1 MLYKRNKMKNSI
13 LILLSILLI
22 LSGCSNSSGS
32 KGYTLADQKTTAEER
47 VKNKIEHIKVE
58 KREEFDKMYAN
69 EIYLEDL
76 LSVKEDFKNSYS
88 KYIEQ
93 EFSVFDMP
101 ITYELDIQ
109 FYNSSLLQAK
119 NDELDFDA
127 VISNPGEHIRYIDLR
142 LSFFREDGK
151 KLKKELKPL
160 YKELKNY
167 WEKNYKLGVIKTDII
182 WSVYDKNLLE
192 NVEIRTIQNQDNQLF
207 FLDPYKKCLLR
218 NIFST
223 EGMDSYY
230 LDLDSTQEE
239 LDNLAEIAHEKYKE
253 DFIGIVDLKE
263 IGLSMC
269 APANDI
275 SLAFE
280 TDGKGADKYI
290 TLLVQKAIYE
300 EVDKILLDV
309 GLNDVVVPIV
319 IPKDRDIPQ
328 ILKQKVDYPQ
338 QLENEMIINEYFDTY
353 TDITLYYLIDDL
365 KDIDYDKLQ
374 DFYLKLDSL
383 FIVRGIYPMPESPDF
398 EEKNLICFAFYFKD
412 KNSFVRNIYKE
423 KIIPRVLTTKYFEG
437 GIDLNNLASAMYVTD
452 DNSELSQ
459 LIKIYTEKEEQI
471 TDFVYIQGN
480 SKKIEVSDFI
490 EHTTDDSIYAD

>member
-1 MLYKRNKMKNSI
+1 M
-13 LILLSILLI
+13 LLSILLI
-22 LSGCSNSSGS
+22 LSGCSNSSGNRA
-32 KGYTLADQKTTAEER
+32 YTLADQKTAAEEQE
-47 VKNKIEHIKVE
+47 KNNIEQIKVE
-58 KREEFDKMYAN
+58 KREEFDKMYEN
-69 EIYLEDL
+69 EIYLEDFSSVKDKYVNEYKAYIEKLL
-76 LSVKEDFKNSYS
+76 LSFE
-88 KYIEQ
+88 
-93 EFSVFDMP
+93 MP
-101 ITYELDIQ
+101 FTYELDIQ

-119 NDELDFDA
+119 NDELDFSA
-127 VISNPGEHIRYIDLR
+127 VINNPGEHIRYLDLR

-160 YKELKNY
+160 YKALKTY
-167 WEKNYKLGVIKTDII
+167 WEKNYKSRVIKTDIM
-182 WSVYDKNLLE
+182 WSIYDKSLLQDLD
-192 NVEIRTIQNQDNQLF
+192 ISTIQNQENQLF
-207 FLDPYKKCLLR
+207 HLDPYKKCLLR
-218 NIFST
+218 NVSSN

-230 LDLDSTQEE
+230 LDLDSSQED

-253 DFIGIVDLKE
+253 DFIGIIDLKE
-263 IGLSMC
+263 IGPSMC

-309 GLNDVVVPIV
+309 GLYDVVVPIV
-319 IPKDRDIPQ
+319 VPKDRDIPQ

-338 QLENEMIINEYFDTY
+338 QLENEVIINEYFDTY

-365 KDIDYDKLQ
+365 KYIDYDKLQ
-374 DFYLKLDSL
+374 NFYLKLDSL
-383 FIVRGIYPMPESPDF
+383 FIVRGICPMPEGPDF
-398 EEKNLICFAFYFKD
+398 EEKNLSCFSFYFRD
-412 KNSFVRNIYKE
+412 KNSFVRNVYKE
-423 KIIPRVLTTKYFEG
+423 KIISRVLTTKYFEG
-437 GIDLNNLASAMYVTD
+437 GADLNNLASAMYITD

-459 LIKIYTEKEEQI
+459 LIKIYTKKEEQI

-480 SKKIEVSDFI
+480 SKKIEASDFI